1 MPQIRPPELRRS
13 WLFVGG
19 ADESALIAA
28 ADSGA
33 DVLIHELED
42 FTAPAIR
49 PAAREIAPRV
59 LEAWKARGCVAG
71 VRVNPLAGDG
81 REDLVAV
88 MQGAPHVVMLP
99 KVAEPSHV
107 ADLDDAVLAAERT
120 WGLAPGTT
128 ELAPN
133 IELARGLIQ
142 TNGICKASPRVKSA
156 LVASEDMAT
165 DLGAERSRDGEELKY
180 VRARFHVECVA
191 AGVVSIDAPYTWTDE
206 EGAEKEAQYARRL
219 GYTAKSAVNPAHA
232 AVINKVFTPSTQ
244 DVEKAERIVTA
255 FEAAQAAGDGRVE
268 VDGSL
273 VEVPIYRNAQT
284 LLVRANALA
293 AF

>member
-1 MPQIRPPELRRS
+1 MPQIRPPEMRRS

-19 ADESALIAA
+19 ADEAALFAA

-42 FTAPAIR
+42 FTAPSSR
-49 PAAREIAPRV
+49 PAARGIAPRV
-59 LEAWKARGCVAG
+59 LAAWKARGCVAA

-81 REDLVAV
+81 RDDLDAV
-88 MQGAPHVVMLP
+88 MHGAPDVVMLP
-99 KVAEPSHV
+99 KVSEPSHV
-107 ADLDDAVLAAERT
+107 TGLEDTVLAAERSL
-120 WGLAPGTT
+120 GLQIGVT
-128 ELAPN
+128 ELVPN

-142 TNGICKASPRVKSA
+142 TYDICNASPRVKCA

-191 AGVVSIDAPYTWTDE
+191 AGVVSIDAPYTWTDDAGTE
-206 EGAEKEAQYARRL
+206 AEARYACKL
-219 GYTAKSAVNPAHA
+219 GYTAKSAVNPDHA
-232 AVINKVFTPSTQ
+232 AVINEVFTPSAA
-244 DVEKAERIVTA
+244 DIAKAERIVTA
-255 FEAAQAAGDGRVE
+255 FELSQANGEGRVE
-268 VDGSL
+268 LDGSL

-284 LLVRANALA
+284 LLERAEALSA
-293 AF
+293 Y